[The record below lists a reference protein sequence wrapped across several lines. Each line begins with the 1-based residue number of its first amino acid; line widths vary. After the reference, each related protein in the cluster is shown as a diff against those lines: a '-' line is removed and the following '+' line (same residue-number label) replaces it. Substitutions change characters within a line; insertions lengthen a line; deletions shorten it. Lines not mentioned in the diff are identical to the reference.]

1 MPRCIAPP
9 VRGTVPCGGEIHGR
23 DSDDL
28 FVCATCRRI
37 YAAGD
42 LIFVARINAY
52 DEMLAAKK
60 EQEQTQAREE
70 RKAAAK
76 KSGRVFS

>member
-23 DSDDL
+23 NDNDL
-28 FVCATCRRI
+28 FVCAACRRI
-37 YAAGD
+37 YAAED
-42 LIFVARINAY
+42 LIFVARVNAY

-60 EQEQTQAREE
+60 EQEQAQAREE
-70 RKAAAK
+70 RKAVAR